1 MQSLPW
7 DLSVSVYGR
16 KQSETESVRVSHEAH
31 LETEAV
37 FQNKFVKPS
46 HTSTKVILSERV
58 SCNFTNDTEQGLD
71 LKKRFNLFALI

>member
-31 LETEAV
+31 LERRL
-37 FQNKFVKPS
+37 FFKIN
-46 HTSTKVILSERV
+46 LSNQVTHPQKSFFPGE
-58 SCNFTNDTEQGLD
+58 SFL
-71 LKKRFNLFALI
+71 

>member
-31 LETEAV
+31 LEKRLFFKSLHS
-37 FQNKFVKPS
+37 FQ
-46 HTSTKVILSERV
+46 ERV
-58 SCNFTNDTEQGLD
+58 SCNFTNDPEQGLD
-71 LKKRFNLFALI
+71 LKKRFNLFVLIELF